1 MMKVITY
8 EQLPTKGPSWTRVI
22 KGGKILIR

>member
-1 MMKVITY
+1 MMKVVTY

-22 KGGKILIR
+22 KGGRILIR